1 MHTANILDVR
11 LILDGVYQL
20 IKGKSRNM
28 VSLFVRQGNNANRM
42 RKINHAE
49 LDKCTQPAAQA
60 ASGHSGG

>member
-1 MHTANILDVR
+1 MLTAYILVVR
-11 LILDGVYQL
+11 LILNSIYQF

-28 VSLFVRQGNNANRM
+28 VSLFVRQGNDADRM
-42 RKINHAE
+42 RKTNHAE